1 MSDDHDRKRQNTMAM
16 DTFFT
21 RIVNTLKVGPK
32 KFNQEYRLIYD
43 ELRPEF
49 IGIMRSRYAK
59 ASTEV
64 LEEAFQD
71 AMHQLYVDVKAGRI
85 ERYEKSIRSYV
96 FTVGRN
102 KAIDQMRRLHPDRQ
116 VETPVEELDV
126 YRTLSYE
133 ESPMEDAEKR
143 SIVFRLVHSIGEPCS
158 RVLTYFFYDVMPM
171 REIAEAMGYKN
182 SDVAKTTKKKCLEKV
197 KVVAKSDF
205 DIQNLV

>member
-1 MSDDHDRKRQNTMAM
+1 MAM
-16 DTFFT
+16 DNFFT
-21 RIVNTLKVGPK
+21 RIINTIKVGPE
-32 KFNQEYRLIYD
+32 KFNLEYGRIYD
-43 ELRPEF
+43 ELRPDF
-49 IGIMRSRYAK
+49 IGMMKSRYTK

-71 AMHQLYVDVKAGRI
+71 AMHQLYVDVKSGRI

-102 KAIDQMRRLHPDRQ
+102 KAIDQLRRLHPDRQ

-126 YRTLSYE
+126 YRNLSYE
-133 ESPMEDAEKR
+133 ENPVEDAEKR
-143 SIVFRLVHSIGEPCS
+143 GIVFRLVHSIGEPCS

-171 REIAEAMGYKN
+171 REIAEAMGYKS

-205 DIQNLV
+205 DIQNLI

>member
-1 MSDDHDRKRQNTMAM
+1 MTM
-16 DTFFT
+16 DTFIT
-21 RIVNTLKVGPK
+21 RIIKTFKTGPES
-32 KFNQEYRLIYD
+32 FNREYGLLYD

-49 IGIMRSRYAK
+49 FAFMKSRFSLAT
-59 ASTEV
+59 TEM

-71 AMHQLYVDVKAGRI
+71 AMHKLYVEVKAGRA
-85 ERYEKSIRSYV
+85 EKYEKSIRSFV

-102 KAIDQMRRLHPDRQ
+102 KAITQIRKLHPERQ

-126 YRTLSYE
+126 YRKLSYE
-133 ESPMEDAEKR
+133 DNTVEDEEKR
-143 SIVFRLVHSIGEPCS
+143 GIVFRLVHSIGEPCS

-171 REIAEAMGYKN
+171 REIAEAMGYKS

-205 DIQNLV
+205 DIQNLI